1 MKMNNSHGS
10 FNQRDCSDIVLQSCS
25 RENYSVMELEMHMV
39 LPQLLRLAW
48 IAGTLP
54 ILIASIPIPKLNF
67 LHTILLGFARR
78 GKIMHSSSQKFT
90 LPQRFFLH
98 FYIVAS
104 IWTTFLLVT
113 TWCYAYTMVPPV
125 RESSAYSTITSYLI
139 GGSALGTGSTTMLQ
153 RHAVWQAVFLL
164 LLMEAQVLRRL
175 FETIYVFKYSPSAR
189 MHVLGYL
196 TGMFFYLAAPLS
208 LCADCALDVFYFL
221 VNLVTKFIVIGK
233 DHMPAVEVELW
244 QVVNPLFRLGWRHWI
259 GATVFFWGWIHQQR
273 CHKILGSLRNSRQAE
288 EYAIPHGDWFEI
300 VSSPHYLS
308 EMVIYGS
315 FVVATGWSNLT
326 IWLLLVFVLANLSFA
341 AVETHR
347 WYHQKFED
355 YPSSRFAVIPYIL

>member
-1 MKMNNSHGS
+1 
-10 FNQRDCSDIVLQSCS
+10 
-25 RENYSVMELEMHMV
+25 MELEMHTV
-39 LPQLLRLAW
+39 LAQLLRLAW

-67 LHTILLGFARR
+67 FHTILLGFARR

-104 IWTTFLLVT
+104 IWTTFLLVA
-113 TWCYAYTMVPPV
+113 TWCYAYTVVPPV

-139 GGSALGTGSTTMLQ
+139 GGSALRTDSTTMFQ

-189 MHVLGYL
+189 MHILGYL

-221 VNLVTKFIVIGK
+221 VNLVTKFIVVGK
-233 DHMPAVEVELW
+233 DHMPPVEVELW
-244 QVVNPLFRLGWRHWI
+244 QVVNPLVRLGWRHWI
-259 GATVFFWGWIHQQR
+259 GAAAFFWGWIHQQR
-273 CHKILGSLRNSRQAE
+273 CHKILGSLRDSRQAE

-315 FVVATGWSNLT
+315 FVVATGGSDLT
-326 IWLLLVFVLANLSFA
+326 IWLLFVFVQWKHIGGIIRNLKIIQ
-341 AVETHR
+341 VVGLLL
-347 WYHQKFED
+347 YHIFSEIMRQIDNAFHV
-355 YPSSRFAVIPYIL
+355 RLM

>member
-1 MKMNNSHGS
+1 
-10 FNQRDCSDIVLQSCS
+10 
-25 RENYSVMELEMHMV
+25 MELEMHMV

-54 ILIASIPIPKLNF
+54 ILIASIPIPKLKF

-196 TGMFFYLAAPLS
+196 TGMF
-208 LCADCALDVFYFL
+208 
-221 VNLVTKFIVIGK
+221 
-233 DHMPAVEVELW
+233 
-244 QVVNPLFRLGWRHWI
+244 
-259 GATVFFWGWIHQQR
+259 
-273 CHKILGSLRNSRQAE
+273 
-288 EYAIPHGDWFEI
+288 
-300 VSSPHYLS
+300 
-308 EMVIYGS
+308 
-315 FVVATGWSNLT
+315 
-326 IWLLLVFVLANLSFA
+326 
-341 AVETHR
+341 
-347 WYHQKFED
+347 
-355 YPSSRFAVIPYIL
+355 

>member
-1 MKMNNSHGS
+1 MRCRALRPLI
-10 FNQRDCSDIVLQSCS
+10 QRFHNHHHLI
-25 RENYSVMELEMHMV
+25 VMELEMHTV
-39 LPQLLRLAW
+39 LTQLLRLAW

-67 LHTILLGFARR
+67 FHTILLGFVRR
-78 GKIMHSSSQKFT
+78 RKIMHSSSQKFT
-90 LPQRFFLH
+90 LPPRFFLH

-139 GGSALGTGSTTMLQ
+139 GGSALRTGSTTMLQ

-175 FETIYVFKYSPSAR
+175 FEIIYVFKYSPSVR
-189 MHVLGYL
+189 MHIFGYL

-221 VNLVTKFIVIGK
+221 VNLVTKFIVVGK
-233 DHMPAVEVELW
+233 DHMPPMEAWMEALD
-244 QVVNPLFRLGWRHWI
+244 RRGC
-259 GATVFFWGWIHQQR
+259 FFFFFFFLGWIHQQR
-273 CHKILGSLRNSRQAE
+273 CHKILGSLRDSRQAE

-308 EMVIYGS
+308 EMIIYGS
-315 FVVATGWSNLT
+315 FVVATGGSDLT

-341 AVETHR
+341 AVKTHR

>member
-1 MKMNNSHGS
+1 FHNHHHL
-10 FNQRDCSDIVLQSCS
+10 I
-25 RENYSVMELEMHMV
+25 VMELEMHTV
-39 LPQLLRLAW
+39 LTQLLRLAW

-67 LHTILLGFARR
+67 FHTILLGFVRR
-78 GKIMHSSSQKFT
+78 RKIMHSSSQKFT
-90 LPQRFFLH
+90 LPPRFFLH

-139 GGSALGTGSTTMLQ
+139 GGSALRTGSTTMLQ

-175 FETIYVFKYSPSAR
+175 FEIIYFMNETTWNSDLCSMETIFERFGLETLCTELKEKPKQKRKSKRTS
-189 MHVLGYL
+189 
-196 TGMFFYLAAPLS
+196 FYLAAPLS

-221 VNLVTKFIVIGK
+221 VNLVTKFIVVGK
-233 DHMPAVEVELW
+233 DHMPPMEVELW
-244 QVVNPLFRLGWRHWI
+244 QVVNPLVRLGWRHWI
-259 GATVFFWGWIHQQR
+259 GAA
-273 CHKILGSLRNSRQAE
+273 GSLRDSRQAE

-308 EMVIYGS
+308 EMIIYGS
-315 FVVATGWSNLT
+315 FVVATGGSDLT

-341 AVETHR
+341 AVKTHR

-355 YPSSRFAVIPYIL
+355 YPSSR

>member
-1 MKMNNSHGS
+1 MEMEMET
-10 FNQRDCSDIVLQSCS
+10 VL
-25 RENYSVMELEMHMV
+25 V
-39 LPQLLRLAW
+39 LFMRLAW
-48 IAGTLP
+48 IAATLP
-54 ILIASIPIPKLNF
+54 ILIASIPIPKLHS
-67 LHTILLGFARR
+67 LRTILLGFARR
-78 GKIMHSSSQKFT
+78 GKIMHSQKFT
-90 LPQRFFLH
+90 LPQKFFLH
-98 FYIVAS
+98 FYILAS

-125 RESSAYSTITSYLI
+125 KESSAYSTITSYLI
-139 GGSALGTGSTTMLQ
+139 GIGGSFLRTGSPTVSEI
-153 RHAVWQAVFLL
+153 HAVWQAVFLL

-189 MHVLGYL
+189 MHIFGYL
-196 TGMFFYLAAPLS
+196 AGIFFYLAAPLS

-221 VNLVTKFIVIGK
+221 VNVVSKFIVVGK
-233 DHMPAVEVELW
+233 DHMPPVEVELW

-259 GATVFFWGWIHQQR
+259 GAAVFFWGWIHQQR
-273 CHKILGSLRNSRQAE
+273 CHKILGSLRDSRQAN
-288 EYAIPHGDWFEI
+288 EYAIPYGDWFEI

-315 FVVATGWSNLT
+315 FVVATGGSNLT
-326 IWLLLVFVLANLSFA
+326 IWLLLVFVVANLSFA

-355 YPSSRFAVIPYIL
+355 YPNSRFAVIPYIL